1 MMAVIKK
8 KGYVVSSNAGTH
20 HMHFARCLEL
30 TLILSGCVY
39 LTKRTADGP
48 RCTVLGVNRE
58 VADLA
63 ITVKKKERKQPD
75 HIDTEEKEEVR
86 EQKQEGV
93 GGQKNEEIGE
103 QKEEEVGEQEKE
115 EVGEQKDEEEVGEQN
130 REQEIGEQ
138 NKAEEVGEQKEEERV
153 GELKNEGE
161 DGEQDEEEVG
171 HENID
176 TTENSSEAGVYITPQ
191 QTR

>member
-1 MMAVIKK
+1 MAVIKK

-63 ITVKKKERKQPD
+63 ITVKKKERKQSD
-75 HIDTEEKEEVR
+75 HTDTEVR
-86 EQKQEGV
+86 STMSSDMLSLIVTGSRRRKRSGSRSKKGLEGRRTKRLESRRKKRLGSRRKKRSGSRTGNKRSESRTRQKRSGSRRKKK
-93 GGQKNEEIGE
+93 GL
-103 QKEEEVGEQEKE
+103 
-115 EVGEQKDEEEVGEQN
+115 
-130 REQEIGEQ
+130 
-138 NKAEEVGEQKEEERV
+138 A
-153 GELKNEGE
+153 
-161 DGEQDEEEVG
+161 
-171 HENID
+171 
-176 TTENSSEAGVYITPQ
+176 S
-191 QTR
+191 